1 MDLGRLGAG
10 VDETEHYLA
19 VGDGFGEGY
28 GAKDE

>member
-19 VGDGFGEGY
+19 VVGRRGGKRGGE
-28 GAKDE
+28 E